1 MKANIQKAI
10 DLYNEGKKYSTSTSI
25 DEDTILAG
33 YGKLDYDFEFP
44 LPPSLII
51 KEFGT
56 TSWDEYFEN
65 KGYYRWRSTHKE
77 SGAVSIMPRMTIEQ
91 VEETRQLKGNENY
104 IIERI

>member
-1 MKANIQKAI
+1 MKDNIKVAV
-10 DLYNEGKKYSTSTSI
+10 DRYNNGEKYSTSTSI

-56 TSWDEYFEN
+56 LSWDEYFEN
-65 KGYYRWRSTHKE
+65 KGLYRWKSTHKE
-77 SGAVSIMPRMTIEQ
+77 SGAVSFMPRMTIEQ
-91 VEETRQLKGNENY
+91 AEETRQLKGNENY